1 MPSADPP
8 RADKFR
14 MTIFQFLISSMS
26 SFFKQKKL
34 KLWRKRSG
42 VFTNHR
48 TDFQKRKRGIAK
60 VLKWGLLPA
69 PVFLI
74 FYFVFF
80 SEFFAIKKIDIKGN
94 QAISSA
100 NIEEVIK
107 DKSFASVLGIFS
119 ENNFFLNN
127 KEKAKK
133 SLLEK
138 FPEIET
144 IKVEK
149 KFPNALE
156 VEITEKNPLILW
168 CRMES
173 CYYLDNEGT
182 AFMAE
187 NSENKI
193 YKDRK
198 FIKIIEE
205 IKIKEEKGE
214 DLNKESDK
222 AESEAMNNDAENK
235 EDKDKKY
242 FEDKDGKK
250 YYEKLGNEG
259 EIKKIYVTEE
269 KEIEEEKILGPITA
283 GEKTADGDF
292 VAFAMELDN
301 DIKNQTDLKIIYY
314 KTKGAR
320 TREIIAY
327 TDKNIRIYFNTMDE
341 IKSQVRYLKEFLAKG
356 IEENKTNALEYIYL
370 KSGNKVFY
378 K

>member
-1 MPSADPP
+1 MP
-8 RADKFR
+8 
-14 MTIFQFLISSMS
+14 

-34 KLWRKRSG
+34 RSWQKRSSSFSAG
-42 VFTNHR
+42 K
-48 TDFQKRKRGIAK
+48 TDFQKRKKGIAK
-60 VLKWGLLPA
+60 IFKWGLLLA

-80 SEFFAIKKIDIKGN
+80 SNYFAIEKIDIKGN
-94 QAISSA
+94 QAISRES
-100 NIEEVIK
+100 IEETVK
-107 DKSFASVLGIFS
+107 NKSFSSVLGIFS
-119 ENNFFLNN
+119 ENNFFLLN
-127 KEKAKK
+127 KEKTKE

-144 IKVEK
+144 IKIEK
-149 KFPNALE
+149 KFPDILE

-168 CRMES
+168 CRMEN
-173 CYYLDNEGT
+173 CYYLDSEGT

-205 IKIKEEKGE
+205 IKIKEEEGADQE
-214 DLNKESDK
+214 NKE
-222 AESEAMNNDAENK
+222 AGLEAMDNNAENK
-235 EDKDKKY
+235 EDEDKKY
-242 FEDKDGKK
+242 FQDKDGQYPIKKDKDGKE

-259 EIKKIYVTEE
+259 EIKKIYIIKE
-269 KEIEEEKILGPITA
+269 KEITEEENLGPIKA
-283 GEKTADGDF
+283 GEKAADSDF
-292 VAFAMELDN
+292 VAFALELDKN
-301 DIKNQTDLKIIYY
+301 IKSQTDLKIRYY
-314 KTKGAR
+314 KTKGVK
-320 TREIIAY
+320 TGEIIAY
-327 TDKNIRIYFNTMDE
+327 TDKNTRIYFNVMDE
-341 IKSQVRYLKEFLAKG
+341 AKSQVKYLEDFLSRG

>member
-1 MPSADPP
+1 MPSV
-8 RADKFR
+8 
-14 MTIFQFLISSMS
+14 
-26 SFFKQKKL
+26 FKQKNL
-34 KLWRKRSG
+34 RSWQRRPSDFSG
-42 VFTNHR
+42 RRTN
-48 TDFQKRKRGIAK
+48 FQKRKKGIAK
-60 VLKWGLLPA
+60 IFKWGLLLA

-80 SEFFAIKKIDIKGN
+80 SGFFAIKKIDIKGN
-94 QAISSA
+94 QAIPRE
-100 NIEEVIK
+100 NIEEIIK
-107 DKSFASVLGIFS
+107 NKSFASVLGIFS

-127 KEKAKK
+127 KEKTKE

-149 KFPNALE
+149 KFPDVLE

-173 CYYLDNEGT
+173 CCYLDSSGT

-187 NSENKI
+187 NGENKI
-193 YKDRK
+193 YKNRR

-205 IKIKEEKGE
+205 IKIKEEKE
-214 DLNKESDK
+214 DAGQED
-222 AESEAMNNDAENK
+222 EEAKFEVMDNNAENK
-235 EDKDKKY
+235 EDEYKKY
-242 FEDKDGKK
+242 FQDKDGRWEVKEDKDGKK

-259 EIKKIYVTEE
+259 EIKKIYITKK
-269 KEIEEEKILGPITA
+269 KEIEEEENLGPIMA
-283 GEKTADGDF
+283 GEKAADGDF
-292 VAFAMELDN
+292 VAFALELDKN
-301 DIKNQTDLKIIYY
+301 IKNQTDLKIIYY
-314 KTKGAR
+314 KTKGAK

-327 TDKNIRIYFNTMDE
+327 TDKNIRIYFNVMDE
-341 IKSQVRYLKEFLAKG
+341 AKSQVKYLKDFLSKG
-356 IEENKTNALEYIYL
+356 IEENKINALEYIYL

>member
-1 MPSADPP
+1 MP
-8 RADKFR
+8 
-14 MTIFQFLISSMS
+14 

-34 KLWRKRSG
+34 KLWRKSPG

-48 TDFQKRKRGIAK
+48 TDFQKRKKGIAK
-60 VLKWGLLPA
+60 IFKWGLLLA

-94 QAISSA
+94 QAISA
-100 NIEEVIK
+100 ENIEETIK
-107 DKSFASVLGIFS
+107 SKSFASVLGIFS

-127 KEKAKK
+127 KEKTKE

-144 IKVEK
+144 VTVEK
-149 KFPNALE
+149 KIPDILE

-168 CRMES
+168 CRMEN
-173 CYYLDNEGT
+173 CYYLDSEGT

-187 NSENKI
+187 NGENKI
-193 YKDRK
+193 YKDRR

-205 IKIKEEKGE
+205 IKIKEEKEDINQAGE
-214 DLNKESDK
+214 KVK
-222 AESEAMNNDAENK
+222 SEVLGNNAENK
-235 EDKDKKY
+235 EGEEDESEGEDKKY
-242 FEDKDGKK
+242 FQDKDGKE

-259 EIKKIYVTEE
+259 EIKKIYITEE
-269 KEIEEEKILGPITA
+269 KEIEEEKFLGPITA
-283 GEKTADGDF
+283 REKAADGDF
-292 VAFAMELDN
+292 VAFAMDLDN
-301 DIKNQTDLKIIYY
+301 EIKNQTGLKIIYY

-341 IKSQVRYLKEFLAKG
+341 IKSQVKYLKEFLAKG